1 MKFNCICGEVIRD
14 QSDYLPNK
22 AYVVPDESYFDLLDF
37 IDDAIEKSGPTAA
50 DKEAAAM
57 RVRGKITGITRHMF
71 QCSGC
76 GRIYVDG
83 PPKSSIVY
91 RFDPANEAVPTQL
104 LRKRNDPPA

>member
-1 MKFNCICGEVIRD
+1 MKFTCICGAVIRD

-22 AYVVPDESYFDLLDF
+22 AHVVPDECYFDLLDF

-57 RVRGKITGITRHMF
+57 RVRGKIHDFTKLMY
-71 QCSGC
+71 QCSRC

-83 PPKSSIVY
+83 PPKSGTLY

-104 LRKRNDPPA
+104 LRKKIDPPT